1 MENDPQKKE
10 KRIKNKDL
18 ELIFKI
24 KSMKKIT
31 IAIDGFS
38 STGKSTLAK
47 QLAKYL
53 GYVYVDT
60 GAMYRAVT
68 LFAMQNNGIGI
79 EFLDK
84 DKLVDSLSSIKLN
97 FKFNSELGFAEMYL
111 NEVNVETEIRTLEV
125 SSFVSTVAAISEV
138 RSKLVEQQQEMGRE
152 KGIVMDGRDI
162 GTVVFPNAELKIFMT
177 AGADTRAQRRFDE
190 LQAKGDNVSYEE
202 VLKNVVERDYI
213 DTHREDSPLIIAED
227 AIEID
232 NSYLDRKEQFDAV
245 LELVNDVINS

>member
-1 MENDPQKKE
+1 MIL
-10 KRIKNKDL
+10 RRKNKDL

-47 QLAKYL
+47 QLAKHL

-68 LFAMQNNGIGI
+68 LFAMQNNCIGI